1 MTRQINLYN
10 PALRIKRQALTAR
23 RLLGGLGVMVL
34 LVAGYASV
42 LRWQS
47 AQLSNE
53 SKAVAAT
60 LQQRQE
66 ELARVSG
73 ELGQRRVSK
82 PVEAQLAKAESMLK
96 GREQVSKALE
106 SGALGSSQGFSEF
119 LRAFAR
125 QTAPGLWLTGL
136 QITEGGRTVTLEGR
150 TLNPDLIPGY
160 IKMLNME
167 PALRGR
173 SFEALNIRLAADDKT
188 ENRAG
193 PGGTAPAA
201 PNQGPSDAARPIPY
215 HEFALNATGEKSSP
229 IRAVQAAAAAEARQ

>member
-10 PALRIKRQALTAR
+10 PALRIKRQTLTAR
-23 RLLGGLGVMVL
+23 RLLAGLGVLVL
-34 LVAGYASV
+34 LIAGYASV
-42 LRWQS
+42 LRWQN

-53 SKAVAAT
+53 SKAVAAE
-60 LQQRQE
+60 LRQRQE

-73 ELGQRRVSK
+73 ELSQRKVSK
-82 PVEAQLAKAESMLK
+82 PVEAQLVRAEALLK
-96 GREQVSKALE
+96 GREQISKALE
-106 SGALGSSQGFSEF
+106 SGALGSTEGFSEF

-136 QITEGGRTVTLEGR
+136 QIAEGGRTVTLEGR

-160 IKMLNME
+160 IKMLSME

-173 SFEALNIRLAADDKT
+173 SFEALNVRLSADDKT

-193 PGGTAPAA
+193 TGSTAAAAA
-201 PNQGPSDAARPIPY
+201 PKQGPSDAAKSIPH
-215 HEFALNATGEKSSP
+215 HEFALNATDAKNSP
-229 IRAVQAAAAAEARQ
+229 ARAAQAVAGEARR